1 MSMRQQ
7 TIYALASGAGITGV
21 AVVRVSGPG
30 CRAVLET
37 MVGSV
42 PPGRRAVVRSIRSR
56 TGDEI
61 DQGLVLW
68 FPGPGSFT
76 GEDVVEFQV
85 HGSRAVVRALFQ
97 ELSALGARLAEPG
110 EFTRRAHLHGRLDL
124 TAVEGLGDLLAAET
138 EAQRRLAVR
147 VASGELGHR
156 LNDARHAAI
165 RCLAWIEAD
174 LDFTDEADVPGSVV
188 DQAFEEIA
196 ALERSL
202 ASLLTAAEAT
212 RRVREGLE
220 VVIAGPPNAGKSSLL
235 KVLAQRDV
243 AIVSDEAGTTRD
255 LIEVRLEL
263 AGLAVT
269 LVDTAGLR
277 EAQGRIE
284 QVGIERARRR
294 AGEAD
299 LVLWL
304 HRADESCEMDEAVR
318 TAAHVW
324 SIRTQID
331 RVMGAEAAGAG
342 VEFVSAGVDSDSKE
356 NDDRHAIS
364 VVTGAGIDRFVAD
377 LTAFADS
384 WVVRAGDGLVA
395 HERQRMGIEAAR
407 QALDAAL
414 RARPL
419 GLEFVA
425 EHVRE
430 AAHALGTVTGAIGV
444 EDVLGA
450 IFSTFCIG
458 K

>member
-1 MSMRQQ
+1 
-7 TIYALASGAGITGV
+7 
-21 AVVRVSGPG
+21 
-30 CRAVLET
+30 

-42 PPGRRAVVRSIRSR
+42 PTPRRAAVRSIRSR

-61 DQGLVLW
+61 DHGLVLW
-68 FPGPGSFT
+68 FPGPASFT

-85 HGSRAVVRALFQ
+85 HGSRAVVRAVFR
-97 ELSALGARLAEPG
+97 ELSGLGARLAEPG
-110 EFTRRAHLHGRLDL
+110 EFTRRAHLNGRLDL
-124 TAVEGLGDLLAAET
+124 TAVEGLGDLLVAET
-138 EAQRRLAVR
+138 EAQRRLAIR
-147 VASGELGHR
+147 VARGELGDR
-156 LNDARHAAI
+156 LEAARQAAI

-188 DQAFEEIA
+188 DRAFEEIA
-196 ALERSL
+196 ALERAL
-202 ASLLTAAEAT
+202 GSLLIAAEAT
-212 RRVREGLE
+212 RRVREGIE

-235 KVLAQRDV
+235 NLLAQRDV

-304 HRADESCEMDEAVR
+304 NRADEPAEMDDAVR
-318 TAAHVW
+318 RASHVW

-331 RVMGAEAAGAG
+331 RVPQTESHEGYPNI
-342 VEFVSAGVDSDSKE
+342 VSEGVDSLPKGR
-356 NDDRHAIS
+356 DDRHAIS

-377 LTAFADS
+377 R

-395 HERQRMGIEAAR
+395 HERQQMGINAAR
-407 QALDAAL
+407 QALESAL

-430 AAHALGTVTGAIGV
+430 AAQALGKVTGAIDV